1 MIGKNRNLISLFRN
15 LEQKKARQGLT
26 LIETE
31 KKSPVFPTYLVINK
45 VRNVVFSLHT
55 IGNGF

>member
-15 LEQKKARQGLT
+15 LAQKKARQGLT

-55 IGNGF
+55 IDDSF